1 MKKLVCLL
9 VAMTLCLSCV
19 ALAAAAPSKTT
30 NDMTQTTVKPVTVKK
45 PVEAKPVDTSD
56 FVIYLVTEDMA
67 DYQDRLDV
75 ANKEIEKLAAAQPV
89 ETYFGELVDEAGVA
103 IDLKAKLEA
112 EAVNVFEFYPVM
124 AEGYSEE
131 FGDVTAKFLFPTP
144 YEKDQP
150 VVVMIGM
157 VTVNED
163 ETQTVV
169 WTAFD
174 GIGVEAEETGVE
186 EIGAVEVVLDTQT
199 VLAIQ
204 EGIALLAV
212 VSK

>member
-1 MKKLVCLL
+1 
-9 VAMTLCLSCV
+9 
-19 ALAAAAPSKTT
+19 
-30 NDMTQTTVKPVTVKK
+30 
-45 PVEAKPVDTSD
+45 
-56 FVIYLVTEDMA
+56 
-67 DYQDRLDV
+67 
-75 ANKEIEKLAAAQPV
+75 
-89 ETYFGELVDEAGVA
+89 
-103 IDLKAKLEA
+103 
-112 EAVNVFEFYPVM
+112 M

-150 VVVMIGM
+150 VVVMIGI

-186 EIGAVEVVLDTQT
+186 EIGAVEVVLDPQT